1 MNPQMLTGT
10 EQTISN
16 IGYAIVFVI
25 FAFYA
30 TQLRKQR
37 AIAKQ
42 LGLPKTQR
50 MRTVTQQ
57 WIDPLIILLV
67 AGVILYQD
75 LVGGTSHVIAASLGL
90 IVGLGFGWMRGRLE
104 YVRYVPE
111 HNAMILKI
119 TVIEVVMI
127 LSLVVVKVVLDN
139 AGANPHGILM
149 IIISAAIFL
158 DVGDSVGKS
167 AHLTRRFRQD
177 QADYGATLTGGAA

>member
-10 EQTISN
+10 EQMISN
-16 IGYAIVFVI
+16 IGYVIVVVI
-25 FAFYA
+25 FLFYA

-50 MRTVTQQ
+50 MRTVVQQ
-57 WIDPLIILLV
+57 WIDPLVIILV

-75 LVGGTSHVIAASLGL
+75 LVSGSSHVIAAIVGL
-90 IVGLGFGWMRGRLE
+90 AIGLGFGWVRGRLE

-127 LSLVVVKVVLDN
+127 LSLVVIKVILDS
-139 AGANPHGILM
+139 AGAEPNGILM
-149 IIISAAIFL
+149 VIVSAVIFL

-177 QADYGATLTGGAA
+177 EATHMGALVGDTD

>member
-10 EQTISN
+10 EQMISN
-16 IGYAIVFVI
+16 IGYVIVVVI
-25 FAFYA
+25 FLFYA

-50 MRTVTQQ
+50 MRTVVQQ
-57 WIDPLIILLV
+57 WIDPLVIILV

-75 LVGGTSHVIAASLGL
+75 LVSGSSHVIAAIVGL
-90 IVGLGFGWMRGRLE
+90 AIGLGFGWVRGRLE

-127 LSLVVVKVVLDN
+127 LSLVVIKVILDS
-139 AGANPHGILM
+139 AGAEPNGILM
-149 IIISAAIFL
+149 VIVSAVIFL

-177 QADYGATLTGGAA
+177 EAAHMGALVSDTD